1 MSDKIK
7 KGKAGEE
14 AAAQFLIR
22 KGYEIVER
30 NFRFRRS
37 EIDLIVKRDNW
48 LVFVEVKTRSSNQ
61 FGYPESFVDQKKI
74 KNVLLGAAEYLH
86 QTDWKGNVRY
96 DVVSVSMRS
105 QETEIHHFE
114 DAFH

>member
-14 AAAQFLIR
+14 AAAQFLSS
-22 KGYEIVER
+22 KGYTIVER
-30 NFRFRRS
+30 NFRFRRA
-37 EIDLIVKRDNW
+37 EIDLIIQKDNW
-48 LVFVEVKTRSSNQ
+48 LVFVEVKARSSDEY
-61 FGYPESFVDQKKI
+61 GYPESFVDQKKI

-86 QTDWKGNVRY
+86 QTDWKGHVRY
-96 DVVSVSMRS
+96 DVVSVSIRG
-105 QETEIHHFE
+105 QEMDIHHFE